1 MPDNMTFTGG
11 GWVIDVEGEKT
22 APIIDA
28 HYHIFPRLG
37 SQREGIDPELRL
49 KFWQYHSR
57 EWNNFWRK
65 DNGQHTSEQFLQ
77 FGTNNIDDMPNVDFR
92 LTDFG
97 QAEITVDDI
106 DYVMQAYPPNL
117 VNNEAPPERM
127 VAEMN
132 LAGVDMGVL
141 QCDHV
146 YGDLAEYFGE
156 AMAIY
161 PGRFIGLGQIWEPE
175 ADDPGRLANFESA
188 IVEHGN
194 RGLYFSVEPLS
205 VLRMDVSIN
214 DPKFNDLWKL
224 VERLEIPVFWYIDDR
239 TVDRVGMFLRR
250 VSELSAW
257 AEKYPDVSSVITH
270 GLVPAAIIHEIG
282 IPDEVVHLLKQPAM
296 HAEILF
302 PAKWPDY
309 PFPEGQKQ
317 LRQLRDQVGAQK
329 LLWGTDSPFGTSTWC
344 TYRQALD
351 FIRIHCDFLS
361 QEERNLIL
369 GLNAARLFN
378 LESCF
383 EQRAEWRSSC

>member
-1 MPDNMTFTGG
+1 MHNTNMTFTGG
-11 GWVIDVEGEKT
+11 GWVIDDESEKT

-37 SQREGIDPELRL
+37 SQREGIEPSLRL

-65 DNGQHTSEQFLQ
+65 SDGTHTSEQFLQ
-77 FGTNNIDDMPNVDFR
+77 FDSDNIDDMPDVDFR
-92 LTDFG
+92 LTNFG
-97 QAEITVDDI
+97 QGEITVDGI

-117 VNNEAPPERM
+117 TNNEAPPERM

-132 LAGVDMGVL
+132 LAGVDIGVL

-146 YGDLAEYFGE
+146 YGDLTEYFGK
-156 AMAIY
+156 AMETH

-175 ADDPGRLANFESA
+175 ADDSRRLANLERA

-205 VLRMDVSIN
+205 VLQMDVSVN
-214 DPKFNDLWKL
+214 DSKFDALWTL
-224 VERLEIPVFWYIDDR
+224 VERLELPVFWYIDDR

-250 VSELSAW
+250 VAELDAW
-257 AEKYPDVSSVITH
+257 SRNHPDIPSVITH
-270 GLVPAAIIHEIG
+270 GLVPAAIIHDIG
-282 IPDEVVHLLKQPAM
+282 IPDEVIRLLEQPSM

-309 PFPEGQKQ
+309 PFPKGQEQ
-317 LRQLRDQVGAQK
+317 LRQLRDQVGAHK
-329 LLWGTDSPFGTSTWC
+329 LLWGTDSPFGTITWC

-351 FIRIHCDFLS
+351 FIRLHCGFLS
-361 QEERNLIL
+361 QEEKDLIL
-369 GLNAARLFN
+369 GGNAATLFG
-378 LESCF
+378 LSQSMK
-383 EQRAEWRSSC
+383 EQIDGD

>member
-1 MPDNMTFTGG
+1 MLSVVSDKMTFTGG
-11 GWVIDVEGEKT
+11 GWVIDGNSSENSS
-22 APIIDA
+22 PIIDA

-65 DNGQHTSEQFLQ
+65 SDGAHTSEQFLE
-77 FGTNNIDDMPNVDFR
+77 FDSDNIDEMPDVDFR

-97 QAEITVDDI
+97 QVEITVNGV
-106 DYVMQAYPPNL
+106 DYVMQFYPPNL
-117 VNNEAPPERM
+117 VNNEAPPDRM

-132 LAGVDMGVL
+132 LAGVDAGVL

-146 YGDLAEYFGE
+146 YGDLSEYFGK
-156 AMAIY
+156 AMKAY
-161 PGRFIGLGQIWEPE
+161 PSRFIGLGQIWEPE
-175 ADDPGRLANFESA
+175 ADDPQRLESLERA

-205 VLRMDVSIN
+205 VLQMDVSIN
-214 DPKFNDLWKL
+214 DPMFGDLWST
-224 VERLEIPVFWYIDDR
+224 VERLELPVFWYIDDR
-239 TVDRVGMFLRR
+239 TADRVEMFKRR
-250 VSELSAW
+250 VAELDTW
-257 AEKYPDVSSVITH
+257 AQKHPHVPSVITH

-282 IPDEVVHLLKQPAM
+282 IPDIVVRLLKRPAM

-317 LRQLRDQVGAQK
+317 LKGLRDRVGAHK
-329 LLWGTDSPFGTSTWC
+329 LLWGTDSPYGTNTWC

-361 QEERNLIL
+361 REEKDLIL
-369 GLNAARLFN
+369 GKNAASLFGI
-378 LESCF
+378 ST
-383 EQRAEWRSSC
+383 